1 MRVNSSMRQLLE
13 SMNVPLERALAEAV
27 PKRLPALVTVQ
38 GCVLFADQA
47 EGCRH
52 ISLGDFPDR
61 TGFECSVNHFHVPY
75 DSTPAA
81 LLQLIVRTAAIRRA
95 LAEYAPD
102 RSFLVIVS
110 IAERECTIS
119 FHECRP
125 GEAWLADDLEG
136 YKDEAVAVIGVGPT
150 ADCRARRPPHSP

>member
-13 SMNVPLERALAEAV
+13 SMNVPLERALAEAA

-38 GCVLFADQA
+38 GCVLFADHA
-47 EGCRH
+47 ESGRQVSMVH
-52 ISLGDFPDR
+52 FPDR
-61 TGFECSVNHFHVPY
+61 TGYECFVNHFHVSY
-75 DSTPAA
+75 DGTRAA
-81 LLQLIVRTAAIRRA
+81 LLRLIVRIAGIRRA

-102 RSFLVIVS
+102 RSFLVALS
-110 IAERECTIS
+110 IAEGECTVR

-136 YKDEAVAVIGVGPT
+136 YKDEAVAAIGVGPA
-150 ADCRARRPPHSP
+150 ADC